1 MDSKTI
7 LSKIDRIR
15 DLPTLPFIALEVNK
29 LLEDPDVSLSMVS
42 QVIEKD
48 PSIAMKIL
56 KLVNSAFYG
65 CRSSVNTLS
74 KAIMLLGFNTVRNAI
89 LSVSVIEAFSG
100 ADDLEGFKQ
109 NDFWRHSVGVAVI
122 SKKIA
127 ELTRTQAPDNCFVAG
142 LLHDIGKVILTQYF
156 KDLFEKIWT
165 TSRVENL
172 SFYAAEKK
180 ESRVDH
186 AMIGSHLAKK
196 WALPK
201 DLVDTIRC
209 HHVVREGVD
218 NYQLLAIVHVADLII
233 NTYNEGLASTVDIS
247 ASRINPEMSEILRSH
262 IEGVSEWYPDLMQE
276 IESACSF
283 FLDER

>member
-15 DLPTLPFIALEVNK
+15 DLPTLPFVALEVNK
-29 LLEDPDVSLSMVS
+29 LLEDPDVCLSKVS
-42 QVIEKD
+42 EVIEKD
-48 PSIAMKIL
+48 QTIAIKIL

-74 KAIMLLGFNTVRNAI
+74 KAIMLLGFNTVRNAV

-100 ADDLEGFKQ
+100 ADDLEGFKM
-109 NDFWRHSVGVAVI
+109 DGFWRHSVGVAVI
-122 SKKIA
+122 SKKLA
-127 ELTRTQAPDNCFVAG
+127 ELTDAQAPDNCFVAG
-142 LLHDIGKVILTQYF
+142 LLHDIGKVILSGYF
-156 KDLFEKIWT
+156 KELFEKIWT

-186 AMIGSHLAKK
+186 AMIGGHLAKK

-209 HHVVREGVD
+209 HHVVRESVD
-218 NYQLLAIVHVADLII
+218 NYRLLVIVHVADLMI
-233 NTYNEGLASTVDIS
+233 NNSYAGLENSVDIS
-247 ASRINPEMSEILRSH
+247 ASRINPEMSEILQPH
-262 IEGVSEWYPDLMQE
+262 LVGISEWYPDLIHD
-276 IESACSF
+276 IEAACSF
-283 FLDER
+283 FIDER